1 MKTLSTVLLLTSLMI
16 ACTDPTR
23 VLTNKPK
30 SEEQKQQEKE
40 QRKQQDKANTEAL
53 RDFRI
58 TDHAGK
64 KGQTEA
70 ATASKESKKTEGEGR
85 EDEAKEQKEAQ
96 P

>member
-1 MKTLSTVLLLTSLMI
+1 MKKLSTVLLLASLMI

-30 SEEQKQQEKE
+30 SEEQKQQENE

-64 KGQTEA
+64 KSQTEA
-70 ATASKESKKTEGEGR
+70 SPASKEGKKTERRQE
-85 EDEAKEQKEAQ
+85 EAKEQKEAQ

>member
-64 KGQTEA
+64 KSQTEA
-70 ATASKESKKTEGEGR
+70 ATASKEGKKEERTK
-85 EDEAKEQKEAQ
+85 EDAEEQKEAQ